1 YSPSGSVVTVEIRP
15 YGDRVCFTVN
25 NAGPGIAPAD
35 RDKIFTRFGRLAQGD
50 GSTGL
55 GLYICKQLIGLM
67 KGTIGFDSDPGR
79 RTSFWFMLPTA
90 GSPRA

>member
-1 YSPSGSVVTVEIRP
+1 MTVEITP

-25 NAGPGIAPAD
+25 NAGPGIAPVD
-35 RDKIFTRFGRLAQGD
+35 RDKVFTRFGRLAQGD
-50 GSTGL
+50 GSTSL
-55 GLYICKQLIGLM
+55 GLYICKQLIGMM